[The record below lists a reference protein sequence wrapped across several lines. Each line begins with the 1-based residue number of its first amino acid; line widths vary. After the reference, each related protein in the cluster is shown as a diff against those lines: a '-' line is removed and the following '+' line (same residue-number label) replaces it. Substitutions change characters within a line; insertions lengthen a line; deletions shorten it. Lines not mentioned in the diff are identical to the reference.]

1 MDSERRYAKELYAR
15 EVIFKAAY
23 AFTDCA
29 YIHIDT
35 DEHDYKI
42 SLKWK
47 DDQSDSEEILYAD
60 FENELIAQET
70 RRMISEN
77 TKNLREMIV
86 ARALSST
93 IVNRTQFDNENEDSE
108 DRESSNSRRQAESAE
123 KIREDETF
131 SAADILQDWFETYE
145 K

>member
-1 MDSERRYAKELYAR
+1 
-15 EVIFKAAY
+15 
-23 AFTDCA
+23 
-29 YIHIDT
+29 
-35 DEHDYKI
+35 
-42 SLKWK
+42 
-47 DDQSDSEEILYAD
+47 
-60 FENELIAQET
+60 
-70 RRMISEN
+70 MISEN